1 MKALGPMLR
10 VFFRRWEYQKLKL
23 RMTNDTLI
31 LRRVIRQGLLTSKGV
46 KKHSNQGL
54 INQLFKKSGKKDKN
68 HYLPLQSTLYR
79 GLAFS

>member
-31 LRRVIRQGLLTSKGV
+31 LRRVIRQGLLTPNDV
-46 KKHSNQGL
+46 MEHSNL
-54 INQLFKKSGKKDKN
+54 SLKNQC
-68 HYLPLQSTLYR
+68 Y
-79 GLAFS
+79 